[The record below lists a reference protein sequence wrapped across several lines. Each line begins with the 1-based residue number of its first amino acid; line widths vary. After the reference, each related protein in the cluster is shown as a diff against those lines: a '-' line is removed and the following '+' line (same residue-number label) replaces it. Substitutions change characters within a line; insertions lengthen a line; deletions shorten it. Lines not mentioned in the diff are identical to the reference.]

1 MQFLR
6 HIGTSAITELLGR
19 IVAQAQPVLELVM
32 LKKVV
37 NRLMWKV
44 LEKGPEGL
52 NSRSLL
58 IQIIQE
64 VRKGTLH
71 NLLQIISEKNL
82 KLILTYLK
90 STDPATFRSAVD
102 ILFALTTEAL
112 VFPLEDSVDPAGRS
126 PPPGSLPAHFTTFI
140 IDCVPILIKQL
151 DFQQPGNRFG
161 TSRLR
166 VIETFGPMLKLKN
179 KEIEGQFIRNGT
191 LRLVLEMVVKH
202 ENCSILHKVVE
213 KLITVI
219 FDTQSLRLI

>member
-1 MQFLR
+1 LISQ
-6 HIGTSAITELLGR
+6 
-19 IVAQAQPVLELVM
+19 IV
-32 LKKVV
+32 
-37 NRLMWKV
+37 R
-44 LEKGPEGL
+44 
-52 NSRSLL
+52 
-58 IQIIQE
+58 E
-64 VRKGTLH
+64 VRKETLH

-90 STDPATFRSAVD
+90 STDPATVRAAGEVVSAIITMAQV
-102 ILFALTTEAL
+102 I
-112 VFPLEDSVDPAGRS
+112 PLEDSVDPAGRS
-126 PPPGSLPAHFTTFI
+126 PPPGSLPAHFKTFI